1 MKLDTDSR
9 VPEYTIFH
17 ALGDFVNDKNTRE
30 KISEAIFLSIKK
42 ESTLHPL
49 PEKDKR
55 IKITSA
61 MPRFLSDTEN

>member
-1 MKLDTDSR
+1 MIK
-9 VPEYTIFH
+9 
-17 ALGDFVNDKNTRE
+17 TRE
-30 KISEAIFLSIKK
+30 KKISEAIFLSIKK

-61 MPRFLSDTEN
+61 MPSFLSDTEN